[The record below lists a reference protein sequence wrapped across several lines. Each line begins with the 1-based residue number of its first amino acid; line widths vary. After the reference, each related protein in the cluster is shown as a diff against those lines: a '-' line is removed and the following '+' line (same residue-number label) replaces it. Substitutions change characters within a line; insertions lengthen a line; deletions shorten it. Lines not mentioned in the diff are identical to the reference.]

1 MIEVRGG
8 EGRLYNDFTG
18 RVKPEDAGPPRGEE
32 RVFVLALDAAQ
43 YQLDANRMAESDG
56 EDVYAGM
63 NILLR
68 RKPKENNFKAILECI
83 RDLTNADVVVPEW
96 LHDIFLGYG
105 DPAAA
110 QPANMPNQLRT
121 VDFKDTFLDAQHLSE
136 SFRDAR
142 GGVLVDERGRDA
154 ASAFRVTFP
163 EPPSDGDAAAG
174 PLVVE
179 SYVPPDPG
187 PYPENQPN
195 LNRVRFTPVQVE
207 AIRDGVQPGLTMVV
221 GPPGTGKTD
230 TATQILHCLYHN
242 EPGQRTLLITH
253 SNAALNDLFQKLME
267 RDVPARGTSSAS
279 VRARRISTPTW
290 IFLARDASTRCSR
303 DASNCSRTSSAWPSV
318 WAFPRM
324 WRTRVRRPGT
334 SGCCTCCRAGRSFRR
349 RRRSPP
355 TRISW
360 RPSFRF

>member
-1 MIEVRGG
+1 MALPIAPGRLAVTEVRKPNVGETKPAGVTCEVRVNLSSVRGNARAEWDQIKQHDVLYLLAAEGPAAGAPPGEDATPAERHGLKYARGAEVIEVRDG

-121 VDFKDTFLDAQHLSE
+121 VDFKDTFSTRNISANLSGT
-136 SFRDAR
+136 R
-142 GGVLVDERGRDA
+142 GGVLVDDGANA
-154 ASAFRVTFP
+154 ASAVSSHLPRTAFGRRR
-163 EPPSDGDAAAG
+163 DGRAARR
-174 PLVVE
+174 E

-207 AIRDGVQPGLTMVV
+207 AIA
-221 GPPGTGKTD
+221 
-230 TATQILHCLYHN
+230 TA
-242 EPGQRTLLITH
+242 
-253 SNAALNDLFQKLME
+253 
-267 RDVPARGTSSAS
+267 
-279 VRARRISTPTW
+279 
-290 IFLARDASTRCSR
+290 CS
-303 DASNCSRTSSAWPSV
+303 PV
-318 WAFPRM
+318 
-324 WRTRVRRPGT
+324 
-334 SGCCTCCRAGRSFRR
+334 
-349 RRRSPP
+349 
-355 TRISW
+355 
-360 RPSFRF
+360 